1 MPPVHGLAVS
11 TGIGKTGKWGER
23 IAVPAVAEGMPIVL
37 AVPRHRLG
45 DEIVSDL
52 SAHRIAGRVYRG
64 REAEDPEAPRE
75 TMCRDLDRAELL
87 NGAVASISQKGCKHG
102 ATECGFYRDCGYQRQ
117 RRLKP
122 DVWIVPHQLLFGER
136 PDFIPQPGSLAIDEA
151 FWNAS
156 LHGIDRPYLAWL
168 DDLEKYR
175 AVYYASSSSL
185 RRDVRAS
192 NDLLVISQRTAHLLR
207 DQADGFIRR
216 SSLVEAGITL
226 DDLKTALRLEWRCKI
241 EPQVQPG
248 MPLPLVRERCRGIA
262 DHNQMVARLARFWRL
277 LADTLEAT
285 EIERSPWLDFQKAV
299 LSPSG
304 EKAPAVSMIW
314 REDIHPSWAAPTLVM
329 DATMPVAIVRQ
340 FFPNLVPPIHID
352 APMPHTRVRQITDRP
367 MTAQMLIPNETAG
380 DKSQH
385 AQNANVER
393 VHRLLEVRAREMSPG
408 KVLLVCQKGL
418 EASLMAGTQ
427 AGRYLPPNVE
437 LAHFN
442 AITGLNAWQNVALVI
457 VIGRTEPSP
466 RTVERIA
473 RALFRA
479 DVIEIELDSRGVIKY
494 PLVARGIRL
503 RDGRG
508 IAVDGARHPDERVEI
523 VRWAICEAE
532 LVQAIGRGRGVR
544 RTEANPLA
552 IDIITNIVL
561 PIEVDELTTWDAI
574 QPTLAKVMWAR
585 GAVPMSFG
593 DMAASYPDLFPSR
606 DAAQK
611 ALNRGNPRQ
620 TSIESYL
627 LDVCPGFQPIVYRR
641 VGTRG
646 PAGTL
651 LYDATRID
659 PVAWFAQHLGD
670 VSVLA

>member
-1 MPPVHGLAVS
+1 
-11 TGIGKTGKWGER
+11 
-23 IAVPAVAEGMPIVL
+23 MPIVL

-45 DEIVSDL
+45 DEIVTDL
-52 SAHRIAGRVYRG
+52 SAHGIAGRVYRG
-64 REAEDPEAPRE
+64 RESVDPEAPGE
-75 TMCRDLDRAELL
+75 KMCRDLDRAELL
-87 NGAVASISQKGCKHG
+87 NGAVASISLKGCKHG
-102 ATECGFYRDCGYQRQ
+102 AAECEFYRDCGYQRQ
-117 RRLKP
+117 QRRTP
-122 DVWIVPHQLLFGER
+122 QVWIVPHQLLFLER

-156 LHGIDRPYLAWL
+156 LHGTDRPYLLWL

-175 AVYYASSSSL
+175 AVFYPSSSSL
-185 RRDVRAS
+185 RCDVRAS
-192 NDLLVISQRTAHLLR
+192 NDLLVISQRVAHLLWKEP
-207 DQADGFIRR
+207 DGCLRR

-226 DDLKTALRLEWRCKI
+226 AELNTALRLEWRRKI
-241 EPQVQPG
+241 EPQVEPG
-248 MPLPLVRERCRGIA
+248 MPLPVVRERCRGIIE
-262 DHNQMVARLARFWRL
+262 HNQMVARLARFWRL
-277 LADTLEAT
+277 LTDTLEAT
-285 EIERSPWLDFQKAV
+285 EVERSPWLDFQKAV
-299 LSPSG
+299 RGSSG
-304 EKAPAVSMIW
+304 RGQAPAVSMVW
-314 REDIHPSWAAPTLVM
+314 RDDIHPSWAAPTLVM

-340 FFPNLVPPIHID
+340 FFPNLEPPIHID

-367 MTAQMLIPNETAG
+367 MTAQMLIPNATAG

-408 KVLLVCQKGL
+408 KVLVVCQKGL

-442 AITGLNAWQNVALVI
+442 AITGLNAWQDVALVI

-473 RALFRA
+473 RAIFRA
-479 DVIEIELDSRGVIKY
+479 DVVEIEPDSAGEIKY
-494 PLVARGIRL
+494 PLVTRGIRL

-508 IAVDGARHPDERVEI
+508 IAVRGPQHPDESVEI

-532 LVQAIGRGRGVR
+532 LVQAIGRGRGIR

-561 PIEVDELTTWDAI
+561 PIEVDELTTWDDI

-611 ALNRGNPRQ
+611 ALNRENPGQ

-627 LDVCPGFQPIVYRR
+627 LDVCPGFQSITYRR
-641 VGTRG
+641 AGARG

-651 LYDATRID
+651 LYDAIRID